1 MNCKRFLITGC
12 SGFVG
17 RHFLNCLYE
26 KKQQMDILGIDMKAP
41 TFDLD
46 RYADRLHFSF
56 CEVNLLDR
64 DRLYQVLA
72 EFEPQYILHLA
83 SFSSVAYS
91 WQHPEDS
98 FVNNTN
104 IFLNL
109 TSVLKE
115 LQLPC
120 RILSVGSSEEYGN
133 VSDADLPLREDMYLK
148 PVSPYAV
155 ARVSQEMLA
164 RVFVD
169 NYGLDII
176 LTRSFNHIGPWQ
188 DERFVVPSFIRRIL
202 NILDEASNSGSG
214 VSDTD
219 PVKGEIET
227 GDVSIVRDFVDV
239 RDVVEAYYLLLMR
252 GTAGEIYNICS
263 GHGLTL
269 SDIVSQI
276 GELCGVQVHTKVNPE
291 FVRPNDNRVVIGS
304 YDKIGTELGWKPVI
318 PWEKTLSDMI
328 DCMRDRMN

>member
-1 MNCKRFLITGC
+1 MAVKRFLITGC

-26 KKQQMDILGIDMKAP
+26 KEEQMDILGIDMKLP
-41 TFDLD
+41 RFDLTG
-46 RYADRLHFSF
+46 YEDRLHIDF
-56 CEVNLLDR
+56 CKVNLLDR
-64 DRLYQVLA
+64 ERLKQVLSG
-72 EFEPQYILHLA
+72 FKPQYILHLA
-83 SFSSVAYS
+83 SFSSVAFS
-91 WQHPEDS
+91 WQYPEES

-109 TSVLKE
+109 TGVIKE
-115 LQLPC
+115 LGLKC

-133 VSDADLPLREDMYLK
+133 VSAEDLPLREDMHLK

-164 RVFVD
+164 RVFVESF
-169 NYGLDII
+169 GMDII

-202 NILDEASNSGSG
+202 NIRNSGLRE
-214 VSDTD
+214 
-219 PVKGEIET
+219 GEIET
-227 GDVSIVRDFVDV
+227 GDTTIVRDFVDV

-252 GTAGEIYNICS
+252 GTAGEIYNICQ
-263 GHGLTL
+263 GEGLKL
-269 SDIVSQI
+269 SDMVNQI
-276 GELCGVQVHTKVNPE
+276 GSLCDVTVHTRVNPD

-304 YDKIGTELGWKPVI
+304 YDKLYRELGWKPDI
-318 PWEKTLSDMI
+318 PWKQTLSDMI
-328 DCMRDRMN
+328 DCMKDGKN